1 MYAVKTLYISQTYCL
16 RSLRHSG
23 VINSIIF
30 LINLFQC
37 SLFHTEIF
45 ECAKIT
51 RWSHKKFRN
60 FAVIEGNQMPLGIF
74 A

>member
-1 MYAVKTLYISQTYCL
+1 MNKSDKTYCL

-23 VINSIIF
+23 IINSTM
-30 LINLFQC
+30 LLVYVFQC
-37 SLFHTEIF
+37 SLFRTEIF

-51 RWSHKKFRN
+51 RWLHKKFCN

-74 A
+74 MCV